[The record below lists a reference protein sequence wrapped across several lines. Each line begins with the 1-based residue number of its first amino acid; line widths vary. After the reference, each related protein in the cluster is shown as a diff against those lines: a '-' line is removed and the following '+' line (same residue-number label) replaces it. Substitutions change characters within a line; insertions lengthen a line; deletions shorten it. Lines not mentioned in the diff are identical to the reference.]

1 MPSATPFRSVQSIGP
16 AINPFIAGQLGATF
30 RDLLHGPEV
39 VHDERFILY
48 VTGQP
53 HPFGNAAFLSRP
65 DDPHAASEAVRLLAP
80 SGAPQAI
87 VLPDAPDAD
96 SNERLTRAG
105 FAMFELMP
113 NMAIDVPRLKPVAL
127 PDGYSFVRVVGDE
140 QADRWVD
147 AFAAGYELPR
157 PVAALF
163 SPRIVSASAALSARY
178 QFFFILRNGQPVAT
192 SMMNLKEGV
201 TGIYCISTIPAERGK
216 GLGAFVTAQT
226 LHSATAQGYSVGI
239 LQASAAGHPVYRR
252 LGFAEFGAM
261 RLFVKI
267 PA

>member
-1 MPSATPFRSVQSIGP
+1 MPSATPFRSVQSIGL

-30 RDLLHGPEV
+30 RDLLSGPQIV
-39 VHDERFILY
+39 RDDRFILY

-53 HPFGNAAFLSRP
+53 HPFGNTALLTRS
-65 DDPHAASEAVRLLAP
+65 DDPEAASEATRRLSTTA
-80 SGAPQAI
+80 APQAI
-87 VLPDAPDAD
+87 VLPDAPDAATND
-96 SNERLTRAG
+96 RLTQAG
-105 FAMFELMP
+105 FAMVELMP
-113 NMAIDVPRLKPVAL
+113 NMAIDIPRLAPVAL
-127 PDGYSFVRVVGDE
+127 PDGYSFVRVVGNE
-140 QADRWVD
+140 QADRWVS
-147 AFAAGYELPR
+147 AFAEGYELPL

-163 SPRIVSASAALSARY
+163 SPRSVGASAAEDARY
-178 QFFFILRNGQPVAT
+178 QFFFILKDGRPVAT

-201 TGIYCISTIPAERGK
+201 AGIYCISTIPEERGK

-226 LHSATAQGYSVGI
+226 LHGATAQGYSVGI
-239 LQASAAGHPVYRR
+239 LQASAAGHPVYLR